1 MRTLS
6 ASELLGVWERG
17 RVQGPIEQAL
27 LLLATACPD
36 TSANELDCLPIGQR
50 DHALLT
56 LRESTFG
63 SSIASVVECPQCG
76 EWLELAFHAAELCHD
91 PGSGSAAIRADS
103 EAEGILLLDI
113 EGYAL
118 RFRCVNS
125 EDLAALSRQALTA
138 DDPDR
143 QLGRYTLL
151 ERCILTAQRDGQP
164 VPVRALPSS
173 VVDAVESRMAQADPH
188 ADLRLAVSCPSCR
201 LQWHAI
207 FDIVSFF
214 WSEIDTW
221 AKRIL
226 HEVHV
231 LARAYGWREQDILN
245 LSPIRRQ
252 CYLDMVGV

>member
-36 TSANELDCLPIGQR
+36 ASADELDCLPIGLR

-63 SSIASVVECPQCG
+63 SSISSVVECPRCG
-76 EWLELAFHAAELCHD
+76 ERLEFDFHAAELCRD
-91 PGSGSAAIRADS
+91 SPSDVVATKADS
-103 EAEGILLLDI
+103 EAENILLLDI

-125 EDLAALSRQALTA
+125 QDLAALQRQALAA
-138 DDPDR
+138 DDQGR

-151 ERCILTAQRDGQP
+151 ERCVLTAQRDGDP
-164 VPVRALPSS
+164 VLVRSLPGK
-173 VVDAVESRMAQADPH
+173 VVDALESRMAQADPH
-188 ADLRLAVSCPSCR
+188 ADLRLAVSCPNCH

-214 WSEIDTW
+214 WREIDTW

-245 LSPIRRQ
+245 LSPLRRQ
-252 CYLDMVGV
+252 CYIDMVGA